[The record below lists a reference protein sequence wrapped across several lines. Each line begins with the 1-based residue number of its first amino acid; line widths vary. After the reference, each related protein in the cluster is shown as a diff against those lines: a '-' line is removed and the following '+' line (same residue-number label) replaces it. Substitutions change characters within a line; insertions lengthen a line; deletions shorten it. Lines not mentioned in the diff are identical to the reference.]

1 MTDQEP
7 DSADPNE
14 PGEGE
19 YLDFPMPKGLEL
31 PEGSKDGSEVDML
44 ATFSVKGDKL
54 CLTAVEGIPI
64 EGAAQ
69 AGHEQPPED
78 FAGAVEQGL

>member
-1 MTDQEP
+1 MLEP
-7 DSADPNE
+7 DNE
-14 PGEGE
+14 EAAE
-19 YLDFPMPKGLEL
+19 DYLDFPKPAGLEL
-31 PEGSKDGSEVDML
+31 PEGTQEGSEVDML
-44 ATFSVKGDKL
+44 ATFHVKGDKL

-69 AGHEQPPED
+69 AGHAEPPAD